1 MFKHI
6 YVYICVCIYV
16 YVYIYICVYTYI
28 YLTCDMA
35 KIALVLFLC
44 CETTVISVPRRTLVV
59 ANVVFS

>member
-1 MFKHI
+1 M
-6 YVYICVCIYV
+6 CIYV
-16 YVYIYICVYTYI
+16 YVYMYMYIYMCVYIYI

-59 ANVVFS
+59 ANVVFHKLG